1 MFSQIAPNNPSFK
14 KSRPPVQNSRQQ
26 SVAQNCFQ
34 PPLSRKSQA
43 LLPTQTL
50 TKCGTKSLP
59 TPLVRTLDGPL
70 SKTAANK
77 LWPTIASD
85 RPCFKNRRPTLR
97 NYRQQS
103 VAPNCFR
110 PPLHVFHK
118 TPPKQCPTP
127 QESRIS
133 WHTEQV
139 LLACCWRACKPL
151 GGAPWIPLSGLNKC
165 I

>member
-14 KSRPPVQNSRQQ
+14 NSRPPVQNSRQQ

-77 LWPTIASD
+77 VWPTIASD

-110 PPLHVFHK
+110 PPLFHK

-127 QESRIS
+127 PRVPYQLAHRTSIACL
-133 WHTEQV
+133 
-139 LLACCWRACKPL
+139 LLACM
-151 GGAPWIPLSGLNKC
+151 
-165 I
+165 